1 MRSSRRRID
10 KTKPMAVRQKGVVGR
25 VPKVALLLETST
37 EYGRGLLRG
46 IVRYSRLHGPWSLYL
61 APGHLA
67 QTLPRAN
74 SWHGNGIIG
83 RVRTP
88 QVARAVLSTGLP
100 FVASSLSELSPRGR
114 RPAFCEIRTNS
125 AAIARMA
132 AAHLLERGLRNFAFC
147 GFVDC
152 PWSILREEVFA
163 QALAAQGYACER
175 RRIRLSN
182 WMQRSNWIESWEHEQ
197 PLLSSWLKSLPRPVG
212 VMACNDACGRSVLEA
227 CAAAGL
233 HVPDDVAVIGVDND
247 ELLCELSTPP
257 LSSVSLNL
265 ENAGYEAAVL
275 LDGLMAGRV
284 RDRRVVL
291 VEPVFVQTRRS
302 TDVIAQDDPVVVKA
316 IRFIRDHAAK
326 PVSVSDVVDGA
337 GTSRRTLERRFLR
350 AIGCSILV
358 EITRC
363 RIERAKR
370 LLLETKLSCCRV
382 GQVAGFS
389 SIKTFNRAFRQM
401 EKVTPKSFRLG
412 H

>member
-1 MRSSRRRID
+1 
-10 KTKPMAVRQKGVVGR
+10 MAVKRTRIVGR

-61 APGHLA
+61 APGHLE
-67 QTLPRAN
+67 QSLPRAN
-74 SWHGNGIIG
+74 FWDGDGIIG

-88 QVARAVLSTGLP
+88 EMARAVLATGLP
-100 FVASSLSELSPRGR
+100 FVASSLSELSPKGG
-114 RPAFCEIRTNS
+114 RPALSEIRTNS

-132 AAHLLERGLRNFAFC
+132 AAHLLERGLRQFAFC
-147 GFVDC
+147 GFADC

-163 QALAAQGYACER
+163 RFLASHGYPCEER
-175 RRIRLSN
+175 RIHLSN
-182 WMQRSNWIESWEHEQ
+182 WMPCSNWIQSWEHEQ
-197 PLLSSWLKSLPRPVG
+197 PGVSKWLKSLPKPAG

-233 HVPDDVAVIGVDND
+233 HVPDDVAVAGVDND
-247 ELLCELSTPP
+247 ELLCELSNPP

-265 ENAGYEAAVL
+265 ENAGYEAAAL
-275 LDGLMAGRV
+275 LDRLMAGRV
-284 RDRRVVL
+284 KGRHVVS

-326 PVSVSDVVDGA
+326 PVSVPDVVEGT
-337 GTSRRTLERRFLR
+337 GTSRRTLERKFLR
-350 AIGCSILV
+350 AVGYSILA

-370 LLLETKLSCCRV
+370 LLLETRLPCCRV

-389 SIKTFNRAFRQM
+389 SIKTFDRAFRQAERM
-401 EKVTPKSFRLG
+401 TPKGFRLG
-412 H
+412 R

>member
-1 MRSSRRRID
+1 
-10 KTKPMAVRQKGVVGR
+10 
-25 VPKVALLLETST
+25 
-37 EYGRGLLRG
+37 
-46 IVRYSRLHGPWSLYL
+46 
-61 APGHLA
+61 
-67 QTLPRAN
+67 
-74 SWHGNGIIG
+74 
-83 RVRTP
+83 
-88 QVARAVLSTGLP
+88 
-100 FVASSLSELSPRGR
+100 
-114 RPAFCEIRTNS
+114 
-125 AAIARMA
+125 MA